1 MLDIPNPQK
10 RNVWISLGFGL
21 LGLLMMIFPL
31 AGYVDIMEGGGALI
45 MIGLLF
51 LLSSIPVALMFH
63 KRAKLF
69 GSFAESRGLLAHWR
83 YAPGLW
89 AEYAEEEL
97 VRDTFRKKALFFT
110 VAFFALIFGVLF
122 LILDPEGG
130 GPATFLVML
139 GLIVVIGI
147 TALISIRL
155 SAARNQEGN
164 AEVYI
169 AAEGLYLNR
178 VLHSWGHLN
187 TRLESVRIV
196 SARVPVIEF
205 VYSYPTRAGLQHET
219 VNVPIP
225 HGEMP
230 AAYKLV
236 EYFNQLIGL

>member
-21 LGLLMMIFPL
+21 LGLLMMFFPL
-31 AGYVDIMEGGGALI
+31 AGYVDIMKGGGALI

-51 LLSSIPVALMFH
+51 LLSAIPVALMFN
-63 KRAKLF
+63 KRAQLID
-69 GSFAESRGLLAHWR
+69 SFAEGRDLLAHWR

-89 AEYAEEEL
+89 AEYAGEEL
-97 VRDTFRKKALFFT
+97 VRDASRKKALFFT
-110 VAFFALIFGVLF
+110 IAAFALIFGVLF

-130 GPATFLVML
+130 GPATFLVMM

-147 TALISIRL
+147 TALLSIRL
-155 SAARNQEGN
+155 SAARNREGN

-169 AAEGLYLNR
+169 SADGLYLNR
-178 VLHSWGHLN
+178 VLHSWGHIN
-187 TRLESVRIV
+187 TQLESVRIV

-205 VYSYPTRAGLQHET
+205 VYSYPTRAGMQSEI

-230 AAYKLV
+230 AARKLV
-236 EYFNQLIGL
+236 EYFN